1 MFKENKVLTDWIFSQ
16 RKLYDGLPCELQN
29 ILFTDITEA
38 YRNKC
43 EFTIGNYYY
52 NFVDLYNY

>member
-1 MFKENKVLTDWIFSQ
+1 MLKESKALTGWITSQ

-29 ILFTDITEA
+29 ILSTDITEA

-43 EFTIGNYYY
+43 EFTIGNYYIL
-52 NFVDLYNY
+52 VDLYN